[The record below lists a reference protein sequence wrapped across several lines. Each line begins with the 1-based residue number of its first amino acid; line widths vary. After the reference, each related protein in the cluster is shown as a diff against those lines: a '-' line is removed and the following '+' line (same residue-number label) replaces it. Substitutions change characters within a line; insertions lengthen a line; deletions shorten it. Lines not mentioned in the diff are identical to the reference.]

1 MALEFEI
8 ATWKGFRKTL
18 VGEGEKEAFDELMDM
33 CRNNA
38 MAGGAA
44 TRPVV
49 FEAAVMS
56 ILLSQTKRISAI
68 EEQLNVA
75 MAENTGLTVIGESA
89 VLQRRVPQG

>member
-8 ATWKGFRKTL
+8 ATWKDFRKAL
-18 VGEGEKEAFDELMDM
+18 VGEGEKEAFDALMDM

-44 TRPVV
+44 TRPEV

-56 ILLSQTKRISAI
+56 ILLSLTKRISAF

-75 MAENTGLTVIGESA
+75 LAENAGL
-89 VLQRRVPQG
+89 RVREAP